1 MKPQFVLVRKLGG
14 GAFGEVYLVRA
25 RDSKQLLAAKH
36 QRLRSGDQ
44 VARGWAVVTNSLDVI
59 SCRSDTSDARWT
71 SWRGCGTPPSWH
83 WWTTSSPGWSA
94 SS

>member
-14 GAFGEVYLVRA
+14 GAFGDVYLVRA

-44 VARGWAVVTNSLDVI
+44 GAI
-59 SCRSDTSDARWT
+59 
-71 SWRGCGTPPSWH
+71 
-83 WWTTSSPGWSA
+83 
-94 SS
+94 

>member
-36 QRLRSGDQ
+36 QRLRLGDQ
-44 VARGWAVVTNSLDVI
+44 VAREIEVWL
-59 SCRSDTSDARWT
+59 W
-71 SWRGCGTPPSWH
+71 
-83 WWTTSSPGWSA
+83 
-94 SS
+94 

>member
-44 VARGWAVVTNSLDVI
+44 VAREVEVGLMQPTVWM
-59 SCRSDTSDARWT
+59 
-71 SWRGCGTPPSWH
+71 
-83 WWTTSSPGWSA
+83 
-94 SS
+94 